1 MKMVVI
7 GGHGLIGS
15 RVVERLLAQGHN
27 VLPASRRSG
36 VDVVSGHGLDEVLDG
51 AEVVVDSGNAPTFED
66 PDVTAYFQRATTQLL
81 AACERA
87 GVAHYVGLSVV
98 GTPYL
103 QDSAYFRAKAVQEA
117 LARQARIPATL
128 VRATQCFEFMAQ
140 LVPPVAGRDVL
151 HLSPAKV
158 QPVAADDLAL
168 LVAQVATAPPAGH
181 MVQIAGPERHRLFE
195 LVEWV
200 MYFNQ
205 DQRPVVADPQ
215 ARYYGALLKD
225 ATLTAEPGA
234 ALGTTRF
241 IDWLASHVPG
251 TLPHVHLPN
260 PLPAAPAVIVRSS
273 TPVTT

>member
-1 MKMVVI
+1 MKIVVV

-15 RVVERLLAQGHN
+15 RVVEQLAVQGHD
-27 VLPASRRSG
+27 VCAASRRSG

-51 AEVVVDSGNAPTFED
+51 AQVVVDAGNAPIFDD
-66 PDVTAYFQRATTQLL
+66 PDVTAYFERATTQLL
-81 AACERA
+81 AACGRA

-103 QDSAYFRAKAVQEA
+103 QDSAYFRAKAGQEA
-117 LARQARIPATL
+117 LIGKASLPATL

-140 LVPPVAGRDVL
+140 LVPPVTAHDVL

-168 LVAQVATAPPAGH
+168 QVAQVATAPPARR

-205 DQRPVVADPQ
+205 DPRPVVADPE

-225 ATLTAEPGA
+225 TTLTPEPGA
-234 ALGTTRF
+234 LLGTTRF
-241 IDWLASHVPG
+241 IDWLARHVPG
-251 TLPHVHLPN
+251 TLPQVHLPD
-260 PLPAAPAVIVRSS
+260 PLHGTVEHVAATSR
-273 TPVTT
+273 